1 MTQHRG
7 IVSRRFLFMIDHAGE
22 EDIHLATRCA
32 GKCIGAI
39 VDVAL
44 ALISSP
50 LSLSLSRGE
59 RGVLEFRKA
68 ELNVRTYARARGHS
82 LTRARVCTC
91 AQVDSPDLEHPPVG
105 GRLTES
111 RIHLSSKQRGG
122 GRDA

>member
-32 GKCIGAI
+32 GKRIGAI

-44 ALISSP
+44 ALISPP
-50 LSLSLSRGE
+50 LSLGE

-68 ELNVRTYARARGHS
+68 ELNVRTYAPARAR
-82 LTRARVCTC
+82 ARPRVYVC
-91 AQVDSPDLEHPPVG
+91 S
-105 GRLTES
+105 GR
-111 RIHLSSKQRGG
+111 QP
-122 GRDA
+122 